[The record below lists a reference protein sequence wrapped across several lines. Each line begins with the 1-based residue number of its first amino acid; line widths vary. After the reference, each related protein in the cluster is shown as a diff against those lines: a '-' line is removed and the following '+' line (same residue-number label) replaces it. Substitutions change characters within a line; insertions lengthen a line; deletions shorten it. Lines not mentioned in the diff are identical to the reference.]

1 MSHSFIES
9 VIEVSHVDFSSYD
22 LKNHALIYSSGLA
35 SRLLGYSQE
44 EMNAFA
50 EDYNRTIIHPDDLAI
65 VDKKLDEIMHSKPG
79 QIVETIVRYKRK
91 DGRYI
96 WGYTRKL
103 VAERDESGQPSKIT
117 TIAQDITELVSIQ
130 DELMRRVKELDE
142 ISYRNS
148 HELRGPVASII
159 GLTNLLR
166 DKGLIDQHFLEILDH
181 LGSTVQKLDNVV
193 SELAQNRVNGEN

>member
-181 LGSTVQKLDNVV
+181 LGSTVKKLDNVV